1 MQHRCTI
8 LQTYLQSSDNDIA
21 VVPECVSNLTKLLYI
36 QMKLA
41 VIRKHGGMS
50 ILNFDVY
57 YAVLWSFLKKK
68 SGGRKVE
75 GNLSPSTPNML
86 KNSEVEGVEGKI
98 DINIKRASQSR
109 KALFKLF
116 EISKLLIQSLSN
128 VNGTSHC
135 TTYHRVVTDTK
146 EIHHII
152 EIINH
157 YTFV

>member
-1 MQHRCTI
+1 
-8 LQTYLQSSDNDIA
+8 
-21 VVPECVSNLTKLLYI
+21 
-36 QMKLA
+36 MKLA

-50 ILNFDVY
+50 ILNFDAY

-98 DINIKRASQSR
+98 DKIKRAFHSR

-116 EISKLLIQSLSN
+116 EISKLLVQSLNN
-128 VNGTSHC
+128 VNGTSYC
-135 TTYHRVVTDTK
+135 TTYHRVVADTK

-157 YTFV
+157 YTFVLVIM

>member
-1 MQHRCTI
+1 MVFPQ
-8 LQTYLQSSDNDIA
+8 
-21 VVPECVSNLTKLLYI
+21 
-36 QMKLA
+36 
-41 VIRKHGGMS
+41 
-50 ILNFDVY
+50 
-57 YAVLWSFLKKK
+57 KK

-98 DINIKRASQSR
+98 DINMKRAFQSR
-109 KALFKLF
+109 KALFNLF

-128 VNGTSHC
+128 VNSTSYC